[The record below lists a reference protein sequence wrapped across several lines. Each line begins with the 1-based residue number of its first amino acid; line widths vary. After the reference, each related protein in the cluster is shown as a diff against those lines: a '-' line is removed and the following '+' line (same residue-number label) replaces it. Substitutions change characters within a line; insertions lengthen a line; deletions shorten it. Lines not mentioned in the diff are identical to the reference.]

1 MQGGRK
7 GQMWGNVLVSMDTE
21 MLLSF
26 TPSVPDQKKTS
37 QLVAFASLTYLFK
50 RLQLPAKFK
59 CCPKIRTYKVSLPDL
74 QGFRMGRE
82 QE

>member
-74 QGFRMGRE
+74 QDFRMGRQ